1 MNGKKFISLI
11 LSISLLLMTACG
23 KIPENSSIAETVLVS
38 SDSATIPEATTV
50 LPSEEAPLPE
60 ETISPYTEISEPVQQ
75 DTVKAENLNFFG
87 LDDPNL
93 LQYVN
98 DTVYS
103 NLECNFSEDNFV
115 INDVSS
121 VYRSKEYLDNLA
133 ANSQENMYFG
143 YTLSEVE
150 QQFHGEKYVF
160 TVDENGQTIVKALEK
175 YDNTCDEIVRNVAIG
190 TGVIFIRITV
200 SATKIG
206 KIILFLA
213 TSAEK
218 VNSFVDSLNTIS
230 DISQHLITTQTED
243 TPKNDTNFAL
253 EASEEFMWAAL
264 RGKLL

>member
-11 LSISLLLMTACG
+11 LSASLLLMTACG
-23 KIPENSSIAETVLVS
+23 KIPENSNIAETVLVS
-38 SDSATIPEATTV
+38 SDSATVPETTTV
-50 LPSEEAPLPE
+50 SLSE